1 MHLEGPD
8 LGCTRR
14 FGQLGHHLKSISLLV
29 LTADS
34 CLFTAYGPPTPTATS
49 PSHSHLPSFLSD
61 DPLSD
66 DPNSSSDDDSDG
78 NAKPPRAP
86 RFDSHGLRRPT
97 PSYYYDADYDPANVG
112 AKKRRRRGGM
122 KGIPVF
128 EPTMSEF
135 EGEGGFYGYVK
146 RIEKY
151 GMRSGVVKV
160 VPPKEWCVRRAGSV
174 GGSRELTRTTCPGL
188 THSPRPQLR

>member
-1 MHLEGPD
+1 MSE
-8 LGCTRR
+8 
-14 FGQLGHHLKSISLLV
+14 
-29 LTADS
+29 
-34 CLFTAYGPPTPTATS
+34 
-49 PSHSHLPSFLSD
+49 

-66 DPNSSSDDDSDG
+66 DPNSSSDEDSDG
-78 NAKPPRAP
+78 NAKPARAA

-97 PSYYYDADYDPANVG
+97 PSYYYDAEYDPANVG

-128 EPTMSEF
+128 EPTMAEF

-160 VPPKEWCVRRAGSV
+160 IPPKEWSV
-174 GGSRELTRTTCPGL
+174 SLSNFGGDQIQGEALNMTVHQDRLAAVNLWPAPLGPTP
-188 THSPRPQLR
+188 

>member
-1 MHLEGPD
+1 MRGELDSTCTFRRAVLSFGCASSGRAGPGLVTSGMHLEGPD

-97 PSYYYDADYDPANVG
+97 PSY
-112 AKKRRRRGGM
+112 
-122 KGIPVF
+122 
-128 EPTMSEF
+128 
-135 EGEGGFYGYVK
+135 
-146 RIEKY
+146 
-151 GMRSGVVKV
+151 
-160 VPPKEWCVRRAGSV
+160 
-174 GGSRELTRTTCPGL
+174 
-188 THSPRPQLR
+188 